1 MPQEAISKT
10 QNLELTAPEKLTDN
24 HDFSGFDCG
33 EMSINEYGKRAHK
46 AQLAKD
52 AVVYV
57 ACLKGTS
64 TVVAFY
70 TLTNGSVM
78 RSEAPK
84 AMQRNAPSQYPVTIL
99 GRLGVDKSIQG
110 RGIAKALLQDA
121 IERTL
126 RAAEVI
132 GSRAML
138 VHALD
143 ERLATFYQKN
153 AGFVPSSVS
162 PLTLMLSLK

>member
-84 AMQRNAPSQYPVTIL
+84 AMQRNAPSHSGTA
-99 GRLGVDKSIQG
+99 G
-110 RGIAKALLQDA
+110 RGQIHSGPRDRESSAA
-121 IERTL
+121 RRY
-126 RAAEVI
+126 RAHA
-132 GSRAML
+132 SR
-138 VHALD
+138 
-143 ERLATFYQKN
+143 
-153 AGFVPSSVS
+153 S
-162 PLTLMLSLK
+162 